1 MLDFVAIDFETA
13 NSRADSACQFA
24 VVVVEG
30 GAITHEAS
38 WLVRPPRLYFS
49 PQNIAVHGI
58 LPEHVKDQ
66 PNFSEVWKDCRAIIE
81 GRILVAHNA
90 RFDLGVLTSTL
101 AAYDIAVPRLDFSCT
116 RLIAQRCWPGHH
128 SYGLAAIAERFDIRF
143 QHHDALE
150 DSRTC
155 AEIALRAANEVQA
168 ESFDSLERKLSITRG
183 SVSLGHV
190 ASPKT
195 IKRSR
200 NILTSS
206 ESSVSRRTNSSYPE
220 VSYGPQGVPGRS
232 SKLDVSI
239 NSERIQHLAGDAK
252 PLSGRTIVFTGK
264 LMGLSRAE
272 AIQLATSLGAICPD
286 EIGPTTDY
294 VVAGPPDR
302 DQGSSLATPNLTQLA
317 DLSNSKGKPIR
328 LLSERQFVQL
338 LPGGLAN
345 VEIQIKRRR

>member
-24 VVVVEG
+24 VVVIEG
-30 GAITHEAS
+30 GTIAHEAS

-66 PNFSEVWKDCRAIIE
+66 PNFSQVWDECRTILE

-101 AAYDIAVPRLDFSCT
+101 AAYDIAVPRIDFACT

-128 SYGLAAIAERFDIRF
+128 GYGLAAIAERFGIRF

-155 AEIALRAANEVQA
+155 AEIALRAATDVQA
-168 ESFDSLERKLSITRG
+168 DSFEALERKLSITRG

-190 ASPKT
+190 SSPKT

-200 NILTSS
+200 NVWTNS
-206 ESSVSRRTNSSYPE
+206 ESGSSHRSTSAYPE

-232 SKLDVSI
+232 SKLNVSI
-239 NSERIQHLAGDAK
+239 NSERIQDLAGDAK
-252 PLSGRTIVFTGK
+252 PLAGRTIVFTGK

-272 AIQLATSLGAICPD
+272 AIQLATSLGALCQD

-294 VVAGPPDR
+294 VVAGPPDT
-302 DQGSSLATPNLTQLA
+302 QAPSPTAFNLSQLA
-317 DLSNSKGKPIR
+317 SLSNSKGKPIR

-338 LPGGLAN
+338 LPGGQAN